1 MPLFGSPPLPV
12 RPVRCDSCRHEVPTE
27 VRTVSV
33 LDANWYPDPYHRHEY
48 RYWDGHAWTPN
59 VSDDGQV
66 RIDKVGQ
73 AIVDSN
79 IEILLAPNGDYTPGV
94 NFFKG
99 TRKRWGDPGDD
110 TTMAG
115 RMGNRTRVHCED
127 VIVNGETPTILGL
140 STALA
145 TDKALYFFISTIR
158 HPFRVDTE
166 RYEFA
171 KISNLDKKGFDYEG
185 VRVKKKWKRK
195 GRIDERFYWLLFKDQ
210 PQLAAR
216 FLVQQSEVG
225 VPLTH
230 RLVKLG
236 CLVSAEATP
245 TAAAPGQIAE
255 QVQTAIAPAAVEV
268 VVARD
273 PDRYNADDFYQFV
286 TCPVCGDQLR
296 LHIVKPLKKSSH
308 IDVED
313 SDTVGILNS
322 RVARVVAKHSIL
334 DQALF

>member
-1 MPLFGSPPLPV
+1 M
-12 RPVRCDSCRHEVPTE
+12 
-27 VRTVSV
+27 SV

-66 RIDKVGQ
+66 RIDNVGQ
-73 AIVDSN
+73 AVVDAN
-79 IEILLAPNGDYTPGV
+79 IKILRAPVGELYGD
-94 NFFKG
+94 NF
-99 TRKRWGDPGDD
+99 TVMRWGDLGDD
-110 TTMAG
+110 TTMTG
-115 RMGNRTRVHCED
+115 RMLNRIRVLWENT
-127 VIVNGETPTILGL
+127 IVNGETPTIEG
-140 STALA
+140 SYQLA
-145 TDKALYFFISTIR
+145 TDKALYFMISDIR
-158 HPFRVDTE
+158 HPIHAVTE

-171 KISNLDKKGFDYEG
+171 KMSHLDKKGFDYEG
-185 VRVKKKWKRK
+185 VRVKKKWKKK
-195 GRIDERFYWLLFKDQ
+195 GRIDARFYWLLFKDQ

-230 RLVKLG
+230 RPVKLG

-245 TAAAPGQIAE
+245 TGSAPGTHAE
-255 QVQTAIAPAAVEV
+255 NVQTAIAPAAVEV

-296 LHIVKPLKKSSH
+296 LHIVKPLTKSSH
-308 IDVED
+308 INVVD
-313 SDTVGILNS
+313 SDTVGILGS
-322 RVARVVAKHSIL
+322 TVARMIDKHSIL
-334 DQALF
+334 DQAPF

>member
-1 MPLFGSPPLPV
+1 MPLFGSPALSV
-12 RPVRCDSCRHEVPTE
+12 RPGRCDSCRHEVPTE

-48 RYWDGHAWTPN
+48 RYWDGHAWTSK

-66 RIDKVGQ
+66 RIDNVGQ

-79 IEILLAPNGDYTPGV
+79 IEILLAPAGDYTSGV
-94 NFFKG
+94 DFFKG
-99 TRKRWGDPGDD
+99 TLMRWGDLGDD
-110 TTMAG
+110 TTMTG
-115 RMGNRTRVHCED
+115 RMGNRTRVHWED
-127 VIVNGETPTILGL
+127 AIVNGETPTILGL
-140 STALA
+140 FRLA
-145 TDKALYFFISTIR
+145 TDKALYFVISDIR
-158 HPFRVDTE
+158 HPVHAVTE

-171 KISNLDKKGFDYEG
+171 KMSNLDEKGFDYEG
-185 VRVKKKWKRK
+185 VRVKKKWKKK

-230 RLVKLG
+230 RPVKLG

-245 TAAAPGQIAE
+245 TGSALEHAE
-255 QVQTAIAPAAVEV
+255 NVQTAIAPAAVEV

-296 LHIVKPLKKSSH
+296 LHIVKPLTKSSH

-313 SDTVGILNS
+313 SDTVGIVGS
-322 RVARVVAKHSIL
+322 TVARVVAKHSIL